1 MRGRVLLAVIYA
13 TICAS
18 AVQAV
23 DLDQG
28 ENFTEARPV
37 VVRVTQRGGLAFPGG
52 EIDFSA
58 SRPGWDPYPLKAD
71 WDPSSTD
78 GSRRFDIR
86 DDRGETLFQGRSVWS
101 QRNDGAVVGRVVIE
115 CVSAV
120 EMQCLAVHA
129 SVPVKPPFGLGDGSA
144 AEFDLPISDGRTV
157 RLCFPEPVPYHSQD
171 SRPWFGQWSVRL
183 GGHLGHDGTRRFS
196 PGERLVWDMV
206 ISAPDGL
213 ALDLAR
219 PLDIIEGKDWVR
231 LEYFKDIEPGSALDF
246 SSQGLQDA
254 PSGKHGWLKSVGG
267 HFEFENLP
275 GVGQRFYGVNLCY
288 SANYLDHDLA
298 DRLVDRL
305 VRFGYNSV
313 RIHHHDGIWAKEQ
326 TDLLTPNGV
335 REEVSRVSGEQI
347 RLLTQENSVA
357 PREDSS
363 IDRLDYLLAKCF
375 ERGIYVTT
383 DLYVSRPV
391 NWRDIGIDRDGEM
404 SKKLYKTYVG
414 IHDGAFADWC
424 KWARA
429 FLEHVNPYTG
439 RAYKDEP
446 GLPLISLI
454 NEGCVVGKDD
464 PVVRKAWRE
473 FCASGGEGAEST
485 SPAEAPPQDGAIY
498 DRFNQWVNRRVWER
512 CSAFV
517 RSLGCRALLTNDNA
531 GRWHGEGEGLT
542 PLYDY
547 VDCHSYVDHPVFL
560 EQPWRLPFKCVNSN
574 PIKDGKP
581 AVFYRGWA
589 DGASK
594 PYVLTEWNFSGPG
607 RYRGMGG
614 ILVGALAA
622 EHGWDGLW
630 RFAYS
635 HDRRGILDGGRGGSL
650 NFDLAED
657 PLMAASDRAGVC
669 LFLRGD
675 AAKEQSDERR
685 VTSDEREEADGSA
698 LRLDRERGSMAI
710 ITPRT
715 CGGFAESGR
724 MDAGPLSFEIADACV
739 RGAADNSSLV
749 TRHSSLRGGHIVPTT
764 LWASTLDGEPLER
777 SSRILLTHLT
787 DVQGEGARYADDSR
801 KILLKW
807 GKTPLVEAGAADVE
821 LRLDEFAA
829 NHSSLVTRHSSLD
842 GEAAA
847 SGFTVYAL
855 DTAGNRTSKIP
866 AVFEAGALRFRVS
879 TNGPEGGCIYY
890 EIVRTAMASMYFS
903 P

>member
-18 AVQAV
+18 TVQAA

-37 VVRVTQRGGLAFPGG
+37 VVRATQRGGLAFPGG

-78 GSRRFDIR
+78 GSRRFEIR

-101 QRNDGAVVGRVVIE
+101 QRNDGAIIGRVVIE

-144 AEFDLPISDGRTV
+144 ADFDLPISDGRTI
-157 RLCFPEPVPYHSQD
+157 RLSFPESLPYHSQD

-183 GGHLGHDGTRRFS
+183 GGHLGHEGTRRFS

-206 ISAPDGL
+206 VSAPDGI

-219 PLDIIEGKDWVR
+219 PLDIAEGENWAR
-231 LEYFKDIEPGSALDF
+231 LACFKDIEPGSALDF
-246 SSQGLQDA
+246 SGMGLQDDPA
-254 PSGKHGWLKSVGG
+254 GKHGWLKAVGG
-267 HFEFENLP
+267 YFEFENLP
-275 GVGQRFYGVNLCY
+275 GVEQRFYGVNLCF
-288 SANYLDHDLA
+288 SANYLDHDVA

-305 VRFGYNSV
+305 VRCGYNTIRV
-313 RIHHHDGIWAKEQ
+313 HHHDGAWAKAHAS
-326 TDLLTPNGV
+326 
-335 REEVSRVSGEQI
+335 RELPFASSELPVAGGSGAEPPVV
-347 RLLTQENSVA
+347 VA
-357 PREDSS
+357 DD
-363 IDRLDYLLAKCF
+363 IDKLDYLLAKCF

-383 DLYVSRPV
+383 DLYVSRSV

-424 KWARA
+424 KWTRA

-439 RAYKDEP
+439 RAYRDEP

-464 PVVRKAWRE
+464 PVVREGWRA
-473 FCASGGEGAEST
+473 FCASGGEGAESP
-485 SPAEAPPQDGAIY
+485 SLAEAPPQDGAIY

-517 RSLGCRALLTNDNA
+517 RSLGCRALLTNDN
-531 GRWHGEGEGLT
+531 GGLRHGEGEGLT

-574 PIKDGKP
+574 PVKDGKP

-614 ILVGALAA
+614 ILAGALAA

-635 HDRRGILDGGRGGSL
+635 HDRRGILDGGHGGSL

-675 AAKEQSDERR
+675 ATQKNKKCIMDNEKWE
-685 VTSDEREEADGSA
+685 DGPA
-698 LRLDRERGSMAI
+698 LRLDKERGAMTI
-710 ITPRT
+710 VTPRT

-724 MDAGPLSFEIADACV
+724 IEAGPLSFTISRRDAENTETQSEDKQPSSEKDL
-739 RGAADNSSLV
+739 RASAPSAALRELEGIPTSLWVSS
-749 TRHSSLRGGHIVPTT
+749 
-764 LWASTLDGEPLER
+764 LDGEPLER

-807 GKTPLVEAGAADVE
+807 GKAPLVEVGAADVS
-821 LRLDEFAA
+821 LRLD
-829 NHSSLVTRHSSLD
+829 
-842 GEAAA
+842 GG
-847 SGFTVYAL
+847 SGAEPPSVWSL
-855 DTAGNRTSKIP
+855 DTAGNRTATIP
-866 AVFEAGALRFRVS
+866 AVFEDGALRFRVS
-879 TNGPEGGCIYY
+879 TNDPEGGRIYY
-890 EIVRTAMASMYFS
+890 EIVRTANSSAKIQ
-903 P
+903 